1 MSVHKARMCAKE
13 AAAYLGLHPSTLAKL
28 RMTGDGPEFQKAGRK
43 VLYSTVALEAW
54 LQSRTYSS
62 TSQYT

>member
-1 MSVHKARMCAKE
+1 MSGRKERMCSKD

-28 RMTGDGPEFQKAGRK
+28 RMSGDGPEFQKAGRK
-43 VLYSTVALEAW
+43 VLYSVVALDAW
-54 LQSRTYSS
+54 LRSRTYKS

>member
-1 MSVHKARMCAKE
+1 MSGHKARMCSKE

-28 RMTGDGPEFQKAGRK
+28 RMSGEGPEFQKAGRK
-43 VLYSTVALEAW
+43 VLYRTAALEEW
-54 LQSRTYSS
+54 LQSRTYNS

>member
-1 MSVHKARMCAKE
+1 MSGRKERMCSKE

-28 RMTGDGPEFQKAGRK
+28 RMSGDGPEFQKVGRK
-43 VLYSTVALEAW
+43 VLYSPSALETW
-54 LQSRTYSS
+54 LQSRTYRS

>member
-1 MSVHKARMCAKE
+1 MSGHKVRMCSKD
-13 AAAYLGLHPSTLAKL
+13 AATYLGLSPSTLAKL

-43 VLYSTVALEAW
+43 VLYSVVALEAW
-54 LQSRTYSS
+54 LQSRTYNS